1 MTETRRDVFQAIADP
16 TRRRIIG
23 LLVEKPRSLNSIAGE
38 FDITRQAVSLQVKI
52 LAECGLISITQHGR
66 ERHCE
71 AKLDSLTQVSA
82 WVEQYKK
89 QWEQQLNRLDNY
101 LQTLQRNKKHGK
113 SKK

>member
-1 MTETRRDVFQAIADP
+1 MIETRRDVFQAIADP
-16 TRRRIIG
+16 TRRRIIAI
-23 LLVEKPRSLNSIAGE
+23 LAEKPRSLNCIAEE

-52 LAECGLISITQHGR
+52 LAECGLVSITQHGR

-71 AKLDSLTQVSA
+71 VKLDNLAQVSA
-82 WVEQYKK
+82 WVERYKT

-101 LQTLQRNKKHGK
+101 LQTLQRNKKHAK